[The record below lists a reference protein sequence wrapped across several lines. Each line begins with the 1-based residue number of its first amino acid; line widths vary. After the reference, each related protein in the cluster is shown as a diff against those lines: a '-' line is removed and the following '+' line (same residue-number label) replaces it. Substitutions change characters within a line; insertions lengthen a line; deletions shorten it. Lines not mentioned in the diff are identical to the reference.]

1 MGESFFYI
9 FVLFLPLILGMT
21 SMYRGNK
28 NVLFTQIRA
37 KYSSKEAIKNI
48 KFNEE
53 YVLFWSDKVKKNY
66 LSGLAVSSNENG
78 LIIKGGFM
86 YFWIKE
92 ILIPWSELHASK
104 KVRFGLVKKQSY
116 FLESLDI
123 YIAVSSKH
131 SRCNFAN

>member
-1 MGESFFYI
+1 MDESFFYI
-9 FVLFLPLILGMT
+9 LVLFLPLIFGMIL
-21 SMYRGNK
+21 MYRGNK
-28 NVLFTQIRA
+28 NDLFMKIRA

-53 YVLFWSDKVKKNY
+53 YVLFWNDRVKKDY
-66 LSGLAVSSNENG
+66 LSGLAVSSNKHG

-92 ILIPWSELHASK
+92 IFIPWGDLHASK

-131 SRCNFAN
+131 SRCHFAN

>member
-1 MGESFFYI
+1 MDESFFYI
-9 FVLFLPLILGMT
+9 FVLFLPLTLGMIL
-21 SMYRGNK
+21 MYRGNK
-28 NVLFTQIRA
+28 NVLFTKIRD

-66 LSGLAVSSNENG
+66 LAGLAVSSNENG

-92 ILIPWSELHASK
+92 ILIPWSELDVSK

-131 SRCNFAN
+131 SRCDFAN

>member
-9 FVLFLPLILGMT
+9 FVLFLPLTLGMIL
-21 SMYRGNK
+21 MYRGNK
-28 NVLFTQIRA
+28 NVLFTKIRD

-66 LSGLAVSSNENG
+66 LAGLAVSSNENG

-86 YFWIKE
+86 YLWIKE
-92 ILIPWSELHASK
+92 ILIPWSELDVSK

-131 SRCNFAN
+131 SRCDFAN

>member
-1 MGESFFYI
+1 
-9 FVLFLPLILGMT
+9 
-21 SMYRGNK
+21 MYRGNK
-28 NVLFTQIRA
+28 NVLFTKIRD

-66 LSGLAVSSNENG
+66 LAGLAVSSNENG

-92 ILIPWSELHASK
+92 ILIPWSELDVSK

-116 FLESLDI
+116 YLESLDI

-131 SRCNFAN
+131 SRCDFAN

>member
-9 FVLFLPLILGMT
+9 FVLFLPLTLGMIL
-21 SMYRGNK
+21 MYRGNK
-28 NVLFTQIRA
+28 NVLFTKIRD

-66 LSGLAVSSNENG
+66 LAGLAVSSNENG

-92 ILIPWSELHASK
+92 ILIPWSELDVSK

-131 SRCNFAN
+131 SRCDFAN